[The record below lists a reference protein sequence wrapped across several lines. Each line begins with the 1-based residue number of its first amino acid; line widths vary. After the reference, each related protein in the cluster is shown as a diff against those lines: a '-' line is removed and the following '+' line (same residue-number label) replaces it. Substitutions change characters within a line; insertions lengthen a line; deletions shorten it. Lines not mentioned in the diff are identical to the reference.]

1 MIMTKE
7 QAILKAK
14 IQFNQMEA
22 AVRKAAAEGQ
32 TIDQVERDLWER
44 LLGGPRQMGTKRKL
58 SKTRMKQLS
67 EAIIESPHSGVRL
80 RTRRVNNWN
89 VGRMVLRR
97 ATAAFL
103 ETEKHFKRI
112 GGYKQ
117 LWMLKSYLD
126 DLEKDKALAEK
137 RKAG

>member
-44 LLGGPRQMGTKRKL
+44 LL
-58 SKTRMKQLS
+58 S
-67 EAIIESPHSGVRL
+67 I
-80 RTRRVNNWN
+80 
-89 VGRMVLRR
+89 GRMMLQGYVKLQGSGDVGATLKYEGRSLNRLDNLHERR
-97 ATAAFL
+97 YVSVFGELKISRTVYEATI
-103 ETEKHFKRI
+103 R
-112 GGYKQ
+112 GYW
-117 LWMLKSYLD
+117 LFVS
-126 DLEKDKALAEK
+126 
-137 RKAG
+137 